1 MLKAVYPT
9 SSTLIS
15 LNVSSNWNDTLIKY
29 KNIVSIPPFLYSWNV
44 TTASKMSQLTEDQ
57 LAEVQETF
65 NLFDQRGDGKI
76 AAAQLGD
83 VLRAL
88 GQNPTEIEVKKCG
101 YANNPDAR
109 ISFEVFIPILQTISK
124 NRDHATFDDFVEG
137 LKMFD
142 KDQNGFITSAEL
154 RHILTSLGDR
164 LSDEDVDQLFQ
175 GVEDSQ
181 GNINYE
187 EFIKMVMNG

>member
-1 MLKAVYPT
+1 MWIRLGNQYQTPELNEMELIFFSLVILKAKARLVEYP
-9 SSTLIS
+9 LKRCG
-15 LNVSSNWNDTLIKY
+15 LVDN
-29 KNIVSIPPFLYSWNV
+29 
-44 TTASKMSQLTEDQ
+44 
-57 LAEVQETF
+57 
-65 NLFDQRGDGKI
+65 
-76 AAAQLGD
+76 
-83 VLRAL
+83 LRAL

>member
-1 MLKAVYPT
+1 MLFK
-9 SSTLIS
+9 
-15 LNVSSNWNDTLIKY
+15 KQ
-29 KNIVSIPPFLYSWNV
+29 KNL
-44 TTASKMSQLTEDQ
+44 TASKMSQLTEDQ